1 MAASTSLH
9 ISITLRCSHNN
20 GFSVYQPGSR
30 TNLFFPRHRSSS
42 VLTFS
47 RRRSD
52 HHGLAAT
59 PSNKKKQ
66 KQSLA
71 QRHKTDDDLDEDA
84 FEALFLQLEEDLEND
99 DLSMDDGDSEIT
111 EDDLANLECELEEA
125 LKGDN
130 LSGDVES
137 ILDEEN
143 QEIKHEVDL
152 RLEEGEGEEEEEE
165 EEEDNDDDNEV
176 AASVKGDEDDIYE
189 SPVQLKNWQ
198 LKRLAYALKS
208 GRRKTS
214 IKNLAADL
222 CLDRAVVLKLLRDP
236 PPHLLM
242 LSATLPDKPIPI
254 ISEPPSISLEKTED
268 IAKEE
273 TTEELPVHVMQ
284 QNLSAKKKIKKKQLG
299 TLEQVYGRSKRPTN
313 AMISSIVHVTNLPRK
328 RVVKWFEERRAEEG
342 VPDRPCQ
349 QLPYQRSTLNTP
361 IP

>member
-9 ISITLRCSHNN
+9 ISITLRCSHIN
-20 GFSVYQPGSR
+20 GFSVYQPCSR
-30 TNLFFPRHRSSS
+30 TNLPSPRHRSSS

-52 HHGLAAT
+52 HHGLAAA

-66 KQSLA
+66 KRSLA
-71 QRHKTDDDLDEDA
+71 QRDKTDDDLGEDA
-84 FEALFLQLEEDLEND
+84 VETLFLQLEKDLEND
-99 DLSMDDGDSEIT
+99 DLSMDDVDSEIT
-111 EDDLANLECELEEA
+111 EEDLANLERELEEA

-152 RLEEGEGEEEEEE
+152 RLEEGEGEGEEEEEDEEEEEE
-165 EEEDNDDDNEV
+165 EEEDKEEYNDDDDDDDV
-176 AASVKGDEDDIYE
+176 DASVKGYEDNEYE

-198 LKRLAYALKS
+198 LKRLAYALKN

-236 PPHLLM
+236 SPHLLM

-254 ISEPPSISLEKTED
+254 ISEPPSIPLEKTED
-268 IAKEE
+268 FAKEE

-284 QNLSAKKKIKKKQLG
+284 QNWSAKKKIKKKQLG

-313 AMISSIVHVTNLPRK
+313 QNQFL
-328 RVVKWFEERRAEEG
+328 
-342 VPDRPCQ
+342 
-349 QLPYQRSTLNTP
+349 RSLYP
-361 IP
+361 PAFKICF